1 MVGMI
6 VLLSLSLNYSI
17 GDKSP
22 IVNNRFISFPY
33 AIRRS
38 AGVDLDAAGALGVK
52 VIWALSLPGKVAPLT
67 AAGAIKT
74 AIYNILSELGV

>member
-1 MVGMI
+1 M
-6 VLLSLSLNYSI
+6 LLLPQEI
-17 GDKSP
+17 A
-22 IVNNRFISFPY
+22 RFWKAIYKPY
-33 AIRRS
+33 AIRTS
-38 AGVDLDAAGALGVK
+38 AGVDLEAAGELGVK